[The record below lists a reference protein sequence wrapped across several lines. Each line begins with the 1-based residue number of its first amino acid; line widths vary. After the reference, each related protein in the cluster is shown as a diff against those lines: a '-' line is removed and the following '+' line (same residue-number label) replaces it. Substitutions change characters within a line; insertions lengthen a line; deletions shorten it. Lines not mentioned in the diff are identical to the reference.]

1 MNTEP
6 NFSEHIKKTIAFHG
20 HWCPG
25 LAIGIRAARWAAQE
39 MGTASDEEIV
49 TVVET
54 DMCGVDAIQY
64 LVGCTFGKGNL
75 IHKDY
80 GKNAFTFYRRRDGK
94 AARLVTR
101 PDLYGEVGPAFRSLV
116 RKMQQEGLTEE
127 EEKTMQ
133 DFRERI
139 KRHIMEA
146 DFDSLFEIKTPTEPV
161 PQKARILTSL
171 TCAACGEAAM
181 ESRVRHFKDQI
192 LCLPCFE
199 AAERR

>member
-1 MNTEP
+1 
-6 NFSEHIKKTIAFHG
+6 
-20 HWCPG
+20 
-25 LAIGIRAARWAAQE
+25 
-39 MGTASDEEIV
+39 
-49 TVVET
+49 
-54 DMCGVDAIQY
+54 
-64 LVGCTFGKGNL
+64 
-75 IHKDY
+75 
-80 GKNAFTFYRRRDGK
+80 
-94 AARLVTR
+94 
-101 PDLYGEVGPAFRSLV
+101 LV